1 MGTTL
6 EYTITTFKSL
16 CRIQTILKIAPPIKA
31 NLIII
36 KDTLLQLINL
46 FKRKRPYPPSF
57 NKIPAKIIEPETGA
71 STCALGNHKWKKK
84 IGNFTKNA
92 RILINQRNLEVST
105 LKIILILIVSLPC

>member
-1 MGTTL
+1 MPPSSPNFIKEITPIITKAIWTTL
-6 EYTITTFKSL
+6 EYAITTFKSL

-71 STCALGNHKWKKK
+71 STCALGNHKWKKNRK
-84 IGNFTKNA
+84 F
-92 RILINQRNLEVST
+92 NQKS
-105 LKIILILIVSLPC
+105 KYYY